1 MKSEQEEMPK
11 IVAIYGSPRR
21 NGNTAALLR
30 QSVRGAMD
38 AGATVTEFVLR
49 DLKISPCL
57 EIYACK
63 ESGRCAIKD
72 DFGMVR
78 DRLLESSGIML
89 ASPIFFYTVSAQI
102 KLLMDRCQSLWVK
115 KYWIDKI
122 PFRQWTATRKGLFIS
137 AGATDGKKLFDGAL
151 MSVKYF
157 FDVLDTELWQSLL
170 YRGLDFEGD
179 VDRFPQYLD
188 ESYQAGRQLVE
199 TLDHNDQ

>member
-1 MKSEQEEMPK
+1 MPR

-21 NGNTAALLR
+21 NGNTAVLLR
-30 QSVRGAMD
+30 QSVRGAVD
-38 AGATVTEFVLR
+38 AGATVTEFFLR
-49 DLKISPCL
+49 DLKMSPCL

-63 ESGRCAIKD
+63 ESGLCAIQD
-72 DFGMVR
+72 DFGRVR
-78 DRLLESSGIML
+78 DQIIEANGVMV

-102 KLLMDRCQSLWVK
+102 KILMDRCQSLWVK

-137 AGATDGKKLFDGAL
+137 AGATGGKKLFDGAL

-157 FDVLDTELWQSLL
+157 FDVLDTDLWRSLL

-179 VDRFPQYLD
+179 VNRFPQYLD
-188 ESYQAGRQLVE
+188 ESYLAGRELVGALE
-199 TLDHNDQ
+199 NHNPK